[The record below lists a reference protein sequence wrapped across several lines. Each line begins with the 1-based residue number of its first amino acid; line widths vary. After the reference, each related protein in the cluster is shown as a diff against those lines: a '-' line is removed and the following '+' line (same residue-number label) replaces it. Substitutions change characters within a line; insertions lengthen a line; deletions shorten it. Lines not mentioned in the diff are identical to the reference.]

1 MYLEV
6 KTAGSLEYS
15 IEGSVQFRILM
26 LSESRNW
33 DSLKVHSP
41 QENVKDADGPAQMH
55 DAVKLVLRADQG
67 DQVTGAA
74 MKPVALEDKLM

>member
-6 KTAGSLEYS
+6 NMAGSFEYS

-41 QENVKDADGPAQMH
+41 QEKVKDADGPAQM
-55 DAVKLVLRADQG
+55 L
-67 DQVTGAA
+67 
-74 MKPVALEDKLM
+74 